1 MSNSIFFLIF
11 QSIFVLMLYRTCR
24 TTAILFN
31 FYFYVYVLKKLRS
44 CFPFVLF
51 LPSLFLLL
59 LLPVNISEYPGL
71 LHVAPGPGGEG
82 VGVVVL
88 QHVAPDVVPGEKK
101 AAMVKANFKIYRELI
116 INHATLFCW
125 EGGKI

>member
-1 MSNSIFFLIF
+1 MY
-11 QSIFVLMLYRTCR
+11 Q
-24 TTAILFN
+24 
-31 FYFYVYVLKKLRS
+31 KKLRS

-51 LPSLFLLL
+51 LHSLFLLL

-71 LHVAPGPGGEG
+71 LHVAPGPRGQG

-101 AAMVKANFKIYRELI
+101 AAMVKVKFYKLSRTCHKLRNFVLLGRR
-116 INHATLFCW
+116 
-125 EGGKI
+125 